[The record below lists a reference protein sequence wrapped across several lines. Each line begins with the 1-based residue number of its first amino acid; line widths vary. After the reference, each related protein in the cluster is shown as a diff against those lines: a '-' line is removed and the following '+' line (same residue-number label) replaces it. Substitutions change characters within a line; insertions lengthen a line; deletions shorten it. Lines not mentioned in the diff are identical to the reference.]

1 MQITNDSALIQKAL
15 KLYLANKSFIS
26 YEFEFLVIDNFLS
39 IDILSVEA
47 KQKLK
52 EMKEIVKLKKQKNDE
67 IKFLFAQLNK

>member
-1 MQITNDSALIQKAL
+1 LQITNDSALIQKAL